1 MKRNQNKNEETGL
14 KTGLYLRVS
23 TEEQAT
29 TGYSIEGQEDKLRAY
44 AEIMNWDIVDIY
56 IDTQSGKDIEGR
68 KEIKRMLKDVQ
79 SGRIKNIVVWKLDRL
94 TRSIRDLLDIV
105 DLLTE
110 NDCEFNS
117 LIEKIDTT
125 TATGRMFLKILGIF
139 AEFERENLSERVRLG
154 FERKTNE
161 GYVVS
166 SYKLAY
172 GYLRVDNKNIDINKE
187 QANIVS
193 EIYDKFYHQD
203 YNYSQIAEI
212 LNNRGVSSPDNRH
225 WGAAAIRYI
234 LMNRIYAGKVIMNGK
249 EKDGKHRAVIDDQL
263 SLAVLEKTKKIAREP
278 YKKPAKDNY
287 FAGVLYCSLCGAR
300 LNVHNVYYIKRNTSE
315 RVYLGQYSCKNRKSD
330 INCQSPHMSQ
340 LKIEKAFFDYIENI
354 KIDEEILEQADLSD
368 KNIFENENEID
379 NLKKVLNNL
388 IEKRKEITQKYI
400 SNYVGFEDYMEI
412 VNDIDIKTQDINSKI
427 KRLEI
432 EKLQDVETSEKEK
445 IQHMDIL
452 KNMKE
457 SFALLT
463 TKEKRHFIKKHINKI
478 IVASKII
485 ENKKRVVIED
495 ISFSCGD
502 FVEKENSKYNR
513 IKTMIE

>member
-1 MKRNQNKNEETGL
+1 MKKKRNKNEEIEL

-44 AEIMNWDIVDIY
+44 AAIMNWDIVDIY

-172 GYLRVDNKNIDINKE
+172 GYTKIDSKNIDINRE

-193 EIYDKFYHQD
+193 EIYDKFYYQD
-203 YNYSQIAEI
+203 YNYTQIANI
-212 LNNRGVSSPDNRH
+212 LNNHGVPSPTNGH
-225 WGAAAIRYI
+225 WAAAAIRYV
-234 LMNRIYAGKVIMNGK
+234 LMNRIYAGKVVINGK
-249 EKDGKHRAVIDDQL
+249 EKEGKHTAIIDNQL
-263 SLAVLEKTKKIAREP
+263 SLAVIEKTKKIAREP
-278 YKKPAKDNY
+278 YKKPAKNNY
-287 FAGVLYCSLCGAR
+287 FAGVLYCSLCGAK
-300 LNVHNVYYIKRNTSE
+300 LNVHNVYYLKNNTTE

-330 INCQSPHMSQ
+330 INCQSPHMSH
-340 LKIEKAFFDYIENI
+340 LKIEKAFFEYIGNI
-354 KIDEEILEQADLSD
+354 KIDEKILKQADLSD
-368 KNIFENENEID
+368 KSMYENENEID
-379 NLKKVLNNL
+379 DLKKMLKNL
-388 IEKRKEITQKYI
+388 MEKRKEITQKYI
-400 SNYVGFEDYMEI
+400 SNYVAFKDYMKI
-412 VNDIDIKTQDINSKI
+412 VNDIDIKTQDINTEI
-427 KRLEI
+427 KDLET
-432 EKLQDVETSEKEK
+432 ERLQDIKTSKKESV
-445 IQHMDIL
+445 QHIDIL

-457 SFALLT
+457 SFLLLT
-463 TKEKRHFIKKHINKI
+463 IKEKRHFVKKYISKI
-478 IVASKII
+478 TVASKII
-485 ENKKRVVIED
+485 ENKKQVVIED
-495 ISFSCGD
+495 ISFHSED
-502 FVEKENSKYNR
+502 FVEKENGKSNR
-513 IKTMIE
+513 IKTILK